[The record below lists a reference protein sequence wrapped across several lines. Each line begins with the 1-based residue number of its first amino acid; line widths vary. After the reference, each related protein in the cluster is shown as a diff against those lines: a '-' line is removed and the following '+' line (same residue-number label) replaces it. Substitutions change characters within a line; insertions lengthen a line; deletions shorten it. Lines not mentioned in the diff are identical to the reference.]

1 MHRTPPPTRATSPAP
16 TTSTETPKKT
26 RPVRVAEKLSPPPLS
41 TLDITNKE
49 SYQETIRVL
58 VEKIDN
64 AIRQGKSV
72 TAYNK
77 NLILNT
83 AAWIQEATTK
93 YFQDIHPKENR
104 QDTDTKEIQT
114 EPEPKSAPSRQN
126 QTGPPPPP
134 AAKTAAAPDTMME
147 EINKRLQNIEMKL
160 EKNMV
165 VQRSYASVTA
175 AAPQRQ
181 QARPTLH
188 SMIISS
194 KNEEH
199 TSDQVLKKVRETI
212 NAKEGWVTVEKVRK
226 VRDRK
231 VVVGF
236 ASAEECNRVQNR
248 FSKQETGLLV
258 EALKNKDPLLV
269 LKDVLK
275 YNTDEDII
283 KAIRNQNRALF
294 DGLGEG
300 DDRLQIK
307 YHKRTRNP
315 LTVHVVLSASPT
327 LWKRIT
333 EKGAIHIDLQRVK
346 AEDQSPLVQCTRC
359 LGFGHGR
366 RFCKEPQDL
375 CSHCGGAHLQS
386 KCVERRDG
394 VPPSCRNCLKAKH
407 TQTEHNAFD
416 HGCPVRIRWDDIAR
430 SKVSYC

>member
-104 QDTDTKEIQT
+104 QDTETKEIQM
-114 EPEPKSAPSRQN
+114 EPEPKNAPIRQN
-126 QTGPPPPP
+126 QTGPLPPP
-134 AAKTAAAPDTMME
+134 AAKTAAAPDIMME

-160 EKNMV
+160 EKNMA

-175 AAPQRQ
+175 TAPQRQ

-188 SMIISS
+188 SMVISS

-199 TSDQVLKKVRETI
+199 TSEQVLNKVRETI

-236 ASAEECNRVQNR
+236 ASAEECKKVQNR

-283 KAIRNQNRALF
+283 KAIRNQNSLAIAL
-294 DGLGEG
+294 D
-300 DDRLQIK
+300 
-307 YHKRTRNP
+307 
-315 LTVHVVLSASPT
+315 
-327 LWKRIT
+327 
-333 EKGAIHIDLQRVK
+333 QRVW
-346 AEDQSPLVQCTRC
+346 DQLVPKIQFAVNSSVNEVTGYTPSFLVYGRELVACGSHYIDTDNAMITTAAAAPLKKS
-359 LGFGHGR
+359 F
-366 RFCKEPQDL
+366 F
-375 CSHCGGAHLQS
+375 
-386 KCVERRDG
+386 
-394 VPPSCRNCLKAKH
+394 
-407 TQTEHNAFD
+407 TQTK
-416 HGCPVRIRWDDIAR
+416 
-430 SKVSYC
+430 S